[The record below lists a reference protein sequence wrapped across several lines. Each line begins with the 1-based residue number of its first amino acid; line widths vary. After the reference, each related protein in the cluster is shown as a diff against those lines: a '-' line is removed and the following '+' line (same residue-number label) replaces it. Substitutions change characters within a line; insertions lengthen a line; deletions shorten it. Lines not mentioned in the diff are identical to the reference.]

1 MSGHWLM
8 SYALFDSLHAMA
20 NKPKSTDRKP
30 VLTALSEIDGTLRLG
45 LDPLIISWQA
55 SQVQYVSG
63 QNQTNA

>member
-55 SQVQYVSG
+55 SQVQHVPG

>member
-1 MSGHWLM
+1 M
-8 SYALFDSLHAMA
+8 SYLPFDSFHWVA

-55 SQVQYVSG
+55 SQVQHVPG